1 MIYFILFLLNKFINI
16 QFTENLLHKY
26 ENYQINKFISKKIKP
41 IKIPTI
47 NNSELSND
55 LFIKLSNNFRNPVL
69 IKGFLKDTNA
79 VNNWNKDYLKN
90 IIGDFKINILN
101 NDDKLKII
109 NYKFNEFINKMETD
123 NIYINNNH
131 TILSNFPVLFNDIKT
146 KFNIFINT
154 LNTNLRNIH
163 IANLFI
169 GYNKKDNLTGS
180 NMHCGGSGN
189 FFV

>member
-47 NNSELSND
+47 NNLELSND

-123 NIYINNNH
+123 IIYINNNH
-131 TILSNFPVLFNDIKT
+131 TILSNFPILFNDIKT

-169 GYNKKDNLTGS
+169 GMFAIVNNWL
-180 NMHCGGSGN
+180 N
-189 FFV
+189 FIP